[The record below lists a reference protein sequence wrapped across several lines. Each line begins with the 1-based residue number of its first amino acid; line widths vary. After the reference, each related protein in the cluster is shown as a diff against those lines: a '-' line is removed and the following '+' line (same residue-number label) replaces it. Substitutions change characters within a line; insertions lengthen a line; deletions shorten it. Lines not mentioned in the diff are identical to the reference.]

1 MFDIFRTEEY
11 EKEVL
16 LDDAKWVDDFTSQQM
31 DDQNLSQTAKQLVD
45 SVQDPKL
52 ANSEVKMG
60 V

>member
-1 MFDIFRTEEY
+1 LFDIFRTEEY